1 MNLKRILALALLF
14 GVCWMQAE
22 DIALPQKESRKSW
35 NPNVKDVTVLEDGA
49 VRIDVPK
56 EVALKNKGGNGIF
69 LGISLKKYAGTEVLV
84 SAEIKQEN
92 VFQLPGSKY
101 SGRKFMAIYKEDGKT
116 QYPEAPVKYGTADW
130 EKAEFRFKVPAHG
143 WVTLFVGVQSA
154 TGTVYVRNLKI
165 EQLNVSADFSK
176 AANMGFADAKEKDG
190 VGGWTDQGPENDG
203 AGFDFKK
210 GIYANVPFRIVNPF
224 SCSSR

>member
-35 NPNVKDVTVLEDGA
+35 SPNVKDVTVLEDGA

-116 QYPEAPVKYGTADW
+116 QYPEAPVKYGTA
-130 EKAEFRFKVPAHG
+130 
-143 WVTLFVGVQSA
+143 
-154 TGTVYVRNLKI
+154 
-165 EQLNVSADFSK
+165 
-176 AANMGFADAKEKDG
+176 
-190 VGGWTDQGPENDG
+190 
-203 AGFDFKK
+203 
-210 GIYANVPFRIVNPF
+210 
-224 SCSSR
+224 